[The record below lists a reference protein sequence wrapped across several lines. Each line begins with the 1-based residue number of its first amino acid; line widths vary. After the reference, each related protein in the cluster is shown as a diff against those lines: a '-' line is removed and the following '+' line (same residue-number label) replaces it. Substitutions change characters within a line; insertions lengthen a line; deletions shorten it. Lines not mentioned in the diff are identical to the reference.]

1 MTKQKYIFCLLET
14 ALGLWF
20 LIMAGLSFYDARNE
34 IKRLQVESV
43 NAKLQPMS
51 FFLTSA
57 FQITM
62 TLQLFNW
69 FSKRTLGTVLG
80 IWLATQ
86 SLGLMSK
93 FLILNVWSYFP
104 DFEEALFEQ
113 DASLTKKYAY
123 LQLVVSICFLI
134 LAVIDSFHF
143 YFHPFEVAVVVD
155 MDEKTHQDRALLRK
169 LQMES
174 ENENHLI
181 SSNNSKV

>member
-1 MTKQKYIFCLLET
+1 
-14 ALGLWF
+14 
-20 LIMAGLSFYDARNE
+20 
-34 IKRLQVESV
+34 
-43 NAKLQPMS
+43 MS

-93 FLILNVWSYFP
+93 FRILNIWSYFP
-104 DFEEALFEQ
+104 DFEKALFEQ
-113 DASLTKKYAY
+113 DASLTKKYGY

-134 LAVIDSFHF
+134 LALIDSFYF

-155 MDEKTHQDRALLRK
+155 IDEKTYQDRALLKK

-174 ENENHLI
+174 ENENQLI
-181 SSNNSKV
+181 SNSNSKVQGRQ